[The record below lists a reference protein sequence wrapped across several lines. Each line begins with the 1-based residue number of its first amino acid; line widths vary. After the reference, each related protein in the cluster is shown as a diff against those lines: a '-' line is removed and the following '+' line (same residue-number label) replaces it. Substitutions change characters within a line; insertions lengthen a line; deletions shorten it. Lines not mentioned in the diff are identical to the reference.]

1 MLIQIF
7 KSTEIIPANSKSPFI
22 GTTYTFMGDD
32 SLNHPCKPLDDV
44 AA

>member
-7 KSTEIIPANSKSPFI
+7 KSTEVIPANSKSAFI
-22 GTTYTFMGDD
+22 AITYTFMGDD
-32 SLNHPCKPLDDV
+32 SLNPPCKPLDDV